1 MLVISVRLMAV
12 LCDLQCDLCLC
23 TNLQSCCRI
32 PSAGIAALLYSA
44 EVQQNTK
51 VTHAVQFDVTN
62 PNTPPKYG
70 FALDLKA

>member
-1 MLVISVRLMAV
+1 MFV
-12 LCDLQCDLCLC
+12 
-23 TNLQSCCRI
+23 
-32 PSAGIAALLYSA
+32 GIAALLYSA

>member
-1 MLVISVRLMAV
+1 V
-12 LCDLQCDLCLC
+12 LIVH
-23 TNLQSCCRI
+23 NAASC
-32 PSAGIAALLYSA
+32 SAGIAALLYSA
-44 EVQQNTK
+44 EVQPNTK